1 MKKYCAEKRNAEY
14 ENHRGVM
21 MKEKGTSFVGQP
33 FLESRVLM
41 ALPHPVGLGLIL
53 PIHILIAVSPL
64 GDLSFR
70 KKMF

>member
-1 MKKYCAEKRNAEY
+1 
-14 ENHRGVM
+14 
-21 MKEKGTSFVGQP
+21 MKEKRTSFMGQP

-70 KKMF
+70 KKDMLRLRDDNNGKSCYSTPISAS

>member
-1 MKKYCAEKRNAEY
+1 
-14 ENHRGVM
+14 M
-21 MKEKGTSFVGQP
+21 MKEKGTSFMGQP

-70 KKMF
+70 KKIC